1 MKFSTIFFWEGI
13 LHWATLKCRF
23 LFYTLSLASTKVYK
37 TFPTLH
43 CKENSWNRHK
53 TFELLFSKCT
63 VNKLAYWI
71 LFVKLDETDIIK
83 ELYKQMDP
91 TVTQP
96 DTGDIKGDIRLSLK
110 YNHKQQLL
118 LVKVIW
124 ARDLVPRDLN
134 GKSDPYAVLDLVPD
148 V

>member
-1 MKFSTIFFWEGI
+1 M
-13 LHWATLKCRF
+13 
-23 LFYTLSLASTKVYK
+23 
-37 TFPTLH
+37 
-43 CKENSWNRHK
+43 
-53 TFELLFSKCT
+53 
-63 VNKLAYWI
+63 
-71 LFVKLDETDIIK
+71 LDGTDIIK
-83 ELYKQMDP
+83 ELYKRMYHVRHP

-96 DTGDIKGDIRLSLK
+96 DTGDIKGDIQLSLK

-118 LVKVIW
+118 LVKVIR